1 MNKHEKE
8 DSCSIV
14 RAVLKIMMQIKK
26 EESLM
31 REHQLH
37 NNL

>member
-14 RAVLKIMMQIKK
+14 HALLEIMMQIKK

-31 REHQLH
+31 RENQLH